1 MVPNGNA
8 QLVPCRKDLL
18 VSFSNVQLVPY
29 SNVQLVSY
37 NSVQLVPYSNVQLV
51 HWSNVQLDL
60 INIVQIVSE
69 QLCLARVG
77 FILNSNGDVLT
88 STSFSFSTFLSK

>member
-1 MVPNGNA
+1 MVPTNGNA
-8 QLVPCRKDLL
+8 QLDPCSKDQL
-18 VSFSNVQLVPY
+18 VSFSN
-29 SNVQLVSY
+29 
-37 NSVQLVPYSNVQLV
+37 VQLVPYSNVQLV
-51 HWSNVQLDL
+51 HWSNVQLFL